1 MNNEVNTVMKF
12 RTIGR
17 HTRESFKSIFR
28 NGWMTFAS
36 LSAVAVTLVLVGVF
50 LVILMNINAV
60 ATSIEEDVSIKVL
73 IDTTATQEQQRDLGQ
88 AISNIPEVDT
98 VKFSSKDDELQ
109 QLIESFGEE
118 GKIFKLYE
126 QENPLNDAFIV
137 ETKDPK
143 DTAKVAEIIEKM
155 EYVQSVNYGQ
165 AQVEKLFKIIEVGR
179 NFGIVLIIGLF
190 LTAIFLI
197 SNTIRITIVA
207 RKREI
212 EIMRLV
218 GATNWFIRWPL
229 LLEGL
234 WLGILGSIIP
244 ILFIFFTYKN
254 IYEAVAPKLEGS
266 FIRILDFYPFAYQV
280 CVILLLLGCLIGVW
294 GSFMSV
300 RKFLKV

>member
-1 MNNEVNTVMKF
+1 MKF

-50 LVILMNINAV
+50 LVILMNINAI

-109 QLIESFGEE
+109 QLIESFGDE
-118 GKIFKLYE
+118 GTIFKLYE
-126 QENPLNDAFIV
+126 QDNPLNDAFIV

-143 DTAKVAEIIEKM
+143 DTAKVAEIIEKLNH
-155 EYVQSVNYGQ
+155 VQSVNYGQ
-165 AQVEKLFKIIEVGR
+165 AQVDKLFKIIEVGR

-207 RKREI
+207 RQREI

-244 ILFIFFTYKN
+244 IFFIFFTYKN
-254 IYEAVAPKLEGS
+254 IYETVAPKLEGS
-266 FIRILDFYPFAYQV
+266 FIQILDFYPFAYQV
-280 CVILLLLGCLIGVW
+280 CAILLLLGCLIGVW

>member
-1 MNNEVNTVMKF
+1 MKF

-143 DTAKVAEIIEKM
+143 DTAKVAEIIEKL

-280 CVILLLLGCLIGVW
+280 CAILLLLGCLIGVW

>member
-1 MNNEVNTVMKF
+1 MKF
-12 RTIGR
+12 RTFGR

-36 LSAVAVTLVLVGVF
+36 LSAVTVTLVLVGVF

-73 IDTTATQEQQRDLGQ
+73 IDTTATQDEQKDLGQ
-88 AISNIPEVDT
+88 AISNISEVET
-98 VKFSSKDDELQ
+98 VKFSSKDNELQ

-118 GKIFKLYE
+118 GSIFKLYE
-126 QENPLNDAFIV
+126 QDNPLNDAFIV
-137 ETKDPK
+137 ETKDPR
-143 DTAKVAEIIEKM
+143 DTAHVASIIEKLD
-155 EYVQSVNYGQ
+155 YVQSVNYGQ
-165 AQVEKLFKIIEVGR
+165 AQVDKLFKIIEIGR
-179 NFGIVLIIGLF
+179 NFGALLIIGLF

-207 RKREI
+207 RQREI

-234 WLGILGSIIP
+234 WLRYPDSLY
-244 ILFIFFTYKN
+244 LFHVQKY
-254 IYEAVAPKLEGS
+254 L
-266 FIRILDFYPFAYQV
+266 
-280 CVILLLLGCLIGVW
+280 
-294 GSFMSV
+294 
-300 RKFLKV
+300 

>member
-1 MNNEVNTVMKF
+1 M
-12 RTIGR
+12 
-17 HTRESFKSIFR
+17 
-28 NGWMTFAS
+28 
-36 LSAVAVTLVLVGVF
+36 
-50 LVILMNINAV
+50 
-60 ATSIEEDVSIKVL
+60 
-73 IDTTATQEQQRDLGQ
+73 GQ

-109 QLIESFGEE
+109 QLIESFGDE
-118 GKIFKLYE
+118 GTIFKLYE

-143 DTAKVAEIIEKM
+143 DTAKVAEIIEKL

-207 RKREI
+207 RQREI

-244 ILFIFFTYKN
+244 IFFIFFTYKN
-254 IYEAVAPKLEGS
+254 IYETVAPKLEGS